1 MASTYSTSLKL
12 ELIGSGDQSGT
23 WGNTTNNNLGNLLE
37 QAITGVQ
44 SIVFSSDADYTL
56 TNYNGTIDEA
66 RNAVLNLSST
76 TTVTA
81 GRNVIVP
88 AGQNKLYAVTNGL
101 SVSINIKA
109 GSSGTPLA
117 IPAGATVLAYV
128 NGTGNTITPVAP
140 VAGSSVS
147 SGSGSVVYNTSP
159 TLLSPTIGTPTITGG
174 SITGNFALNSAGIY
188 NLGGWNVLPSGSK
201 LYFIYSG
208 VNVATLDSSGNM
220 VLKGALTQN
229 GTPV

>member
-201 LYFIYSG
+201 LYFI
-208 VNVATLDSSGNM
+208 N
-220 VLKGALTQN
+220 KIREK
-229 GTPV
+229 P

>member
-101 SVSINIKA
+101 SVSINIKV
-109 GSSGTPLA
+109 GSSGSSLA

-174 SITGNFALNSAGIY
+174 SITGNFGLNASGLY
-188 NLGGWNVLPSGSK
+188 NLNGWGVSPSGSK
-201 LYFIYSG
+201 LYFSYNG

-220 VLKGALTQN
+220 VLKGTLTQN
-229 GTPV
+229 GTPT